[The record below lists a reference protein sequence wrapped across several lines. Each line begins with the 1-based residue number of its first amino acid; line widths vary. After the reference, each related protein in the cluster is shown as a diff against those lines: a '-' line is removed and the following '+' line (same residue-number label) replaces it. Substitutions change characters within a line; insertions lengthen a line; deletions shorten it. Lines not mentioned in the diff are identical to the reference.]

1 MAGGIPIKGL
11 QDLLMY
17 RELQKDS
24 PLSAMFQGMGLG
36 IEEARQEQKRKRQE
50 SEDVQNSY
58 KRAKEF
64 ATTNGGKIEASFQN
78 GKSGFTVI
86 PKATT
91 TEIPSGFK
99 IKSINSKGEP
109 TYVEENTMQDKREE
123 RLTSQYEL
131 NNVTKLR
138 QEFINRPEV
147 KDYVTVSTNVRAMEG
162 LLDKAVSS
170 GNKENLVAVDQGLI
184 TMYNKLTDP
193 QSVVRESEYARTPG
207 NLPIVNRIYGA
218 IAKVQQGGAGLTD
231 DDRKSLV
238 LGANI
243 ILKERGQTY
252 NNALNEYTDLSSKYG
267 LDPNMVTRGMKPFES
282 SLVEKPKINKTGEA
296 LGIKYT
302 VE

>member
-1 MAGGIPIKGL
+1 MPGL
-11 QDLLMY
+11 QDLLLL
-17 RELQKDS
+17 RQLQDQAN
-24 PLSAMFQGMGLG
+24 PMRSAFQSLADGVSIG
-36 IEEARQEQKRKRQE
+36 IEETRNIQKQK
-50 SEDVQNSY
+50 
-58 KRAKEF
+58 
-64 ATTNGGKIEASFQN
+64 KIEAEQRDVDLKGATDFVNTYGGKMEATFKN
-78 GKSGFTVI
+78 GKTGITVI

-207 NLPIVNRIYGA
+207 NLPVVNRIYGA
-218 IAKVQQGGAGLTD
+218 ITKVQQGGAGLTNE
-231 DDRKSLV
+231 DRKALV

-252 NNALNEYTDLSSKYG
+252 NNALGEYTDLSSKYG
-267 LDPNMVTRGMKPFES
+267 LDSSMVTRGMKPYS
-282 SLVEKPKINKTGEA
+282 SDITTKEPNKIGRF
-296 LGIKYT
+296 T
-302 VE
+302 VEVE